1 MCVCFYYSS
10 IEGMQRGLGLCMK
23 LQRVIVQQG
32 TAMIEKKSVKTLRT
46 FRLAIIKDGPDI
58 SLFTHPLTLS
68 KLALFLV
75 DAYRVKRMSHNET
88 YIVLPT

>member
-1 MCVCFYYSS
+1 
-10 IEGMQRGLGLCMK
+10 MQRGLGLCMK
-23 LQRVIVQQG
+23 LQSAIVQQG

-58 SLFTHPLTLS
+58 ALFTHPLTLS

-75 DAYRVKRMSHNET
+75 DAYRVSRYQLFNLLMNCA
-88 YIVLPT
+88 

>member
-1 MCVCFYYSS
+1 
-10 IEGMQRGLGLCMK
+10 MQRGLGLCMK
-23 LQRVIVQQG
+23 LQRAIVQQG

-58 SLFTHPLTLS
+58 TLFTHPLTLS

-75 DAYRVKRMSHNET
+75 DAYRVSET
-88 YIVLPT
+88 VQMQFAYQATLNHFVI

>member
-1 MCVCFYYSS
+1 LCVCFFFPS

-75 DAYRVKRMSHNET
+75 DAYRVKQMSQNE
-88 YIVLPT
+88 ICIFLPT